1 MKAKLILA
9 NFALSIIGVSIS
21 IIALPWFFIACTML
35 IRADKAGTM
44 DKINKQ
50 LKIDDL

>member
-1 MKAKLILA
+1 MKSKLILA
-9 NFALSIIGVSIS
+9 NFALSLLGVFIS
-21 IIALPWFFIACTML
+21 IVALPWFFIACTML

-50 LKIDDL
+50 FKIDDL

>member
-1 MKAKLILA
+1 MKAKLILV
-9 NFALSIIGVSIS
+9 NFALSLLGVFIT
-21 IIALPWFFIACTML
+21 IVALPWFFIACTML
-35 IRADKAGTM
+35 IRAHNAGTM